1 MSESE
6 RMYKVNGGSEM
17 GTDQIKAMLMETKDT
32 CMFIGARSKP
42 DDYLFYFM
50 FHSALIFHDWK
61 ESDDVRDLI
70 PFYFGRD
77 SSGVNVLEMAKVEF
91 HDANSMV
98 NCVPVLHSLELAK
111 MTMPSLAWI
120 PQSVVH
126 LTIADC
132 TVRAWDCCF
141 PNVIL
146 LYIHGCYIP
155 DIPRD
160 MDKMFPNLRLLAL
173 SGCDVEALKGIVF
186 PPKLQFLDL
195 SGNRNLSI
203 RGAVFPDLIVSLR
216 LYNCTHL
223 DGLSALRLPSSLRN
237 LDLCGC
243 RVGWIGKKF
252 FVPAAFE
259 RVRFNVDSHIDARLF
274 EGKVERHLRELFVRE
289 QDQTVQGVFV
299 SSLYEYDAGDAIVLM
314 LHDNVLPW
322 ELLHMVYSFLM

>member
-1 MSESE
+1 MSESGGT
-6 RMYKVNGGSEM
+6 YKVNGGSEM

-91 HDANSMV
+91 PDANSMV
-98 NCVPVLHSLELAK
+98 NCVPALHSLELAK

-160 MDKMFPNLRLLAL
+160 MDKMFPNLRLLVLLDA
-173 SGCDVEALKGIVF
+173 GIETLKGVVF

-195 SGNRNLSI
+195 SENLHLST
-203 RGAVFPDLIVSLR
+203 RGVVFPDSIVSLR
-216 LYNCTHL
+216 MYGCTYL
-223 DGLSALRLPSSLRN
+223 DGFGSLRLPSGLRFF
-237 LDLCGC
+237 DFRECQ
-243 RVGWIGKKF
+243 VAWIGKKF
-252 FVPAAFE
+252 VVPATLVKIPFVFSHGID
-259 RVRFNVDSHIDARLF
+259 VRPF
-274 EGKVERHLRELFVRE
+274 EGAVENHLRGLFKRRADYIRQNVLVPSMY
-289 QDQTVQGVFV
+289 DH
-299 SSLYEYDAGDAIVLM
+299 DAGDAIVLM
-314 LHDNVLPW
+314 LFNNVLPW
-322 ELLHMVYSFLM
+322 ELLHLVYGFLV